1 MAVSLL
7 ASSAT
12 GAGLELLFGSFL
24 DLVVEVTKKNILFQP
39 TLKRLETTLKSLQPK
54 IKQIDAFNLDM
65 DRPKEIDGLKV
76 LIIKGQKLVIKC
88 SNTNQYNFIMKPIY
102 TEKLLKLEEEIRR
115 YIDIDMQVQQSVD
128 TKETLFEVKHMSLE
142 VRQISEQF
150 KQLSSIGSNSGS
162 FSRSGFTGV
171 CSPPGLKGEPVGLEA
186 PLNDLKKKLL
196 EDEVPLIV
204 LSAPGGCGKTT
215 MALAVCQDEDILE
228 KFQNNIFFI
237 TVSKSPSL
245 LVIVERLFQHKGQK
259 VPKYRNDND
268 LVVLLENF
276 FRNMTS
282 EPVLLVLDDLWSGS
296 EYILDKLNFQ
306 IENYRILVTSR
317 SELSSFDSTYKLQ
330 TLNKTD
336 ALTLFRQ
343 SALPQGGNFCI
354 SDEDVSKILNS
365 CGGFPLAI
373 SVIGKSLYRKSA
385 AEWRKRV
392 KECSKASAIMSK
404 SEFGIL
410 ECLQSSVDALD
421 EKVEVKE
428 CFIDLGSFP
437 EDQRT
442 SATTLID
449 MWVELHK
456 IDEDD
461 AMTNLHELCDRNLV
475 DLVVMRKDSSD
486 VDCSYNEHF
495 AKQHDLLRDLAIRQ
509 SDSGSIEHRRRLFLD
524 ITGNR
529 VEPKQLLIDANLLSI
544 STDEMFTSHWSGLQL
559 RAPKVEALV
568 LNIRT
573 KNYNLPEF
581 VQTMID
587 LKVLIVTN
595 YGFSTTELSNFELLS
610 SLSSLRRIR
619 LEKLFL
625 PSSLLSSLQLKNL
638 EKISLVMCKIRQA
651 FSSIPIRISE
661 AIPNLAEI
669 IIDYCNDLVELP
681 AGFCDLFL
689 LKRVS
694 ITNCHKLRSLPE
706 DLGKLTNMEVLRL
719 NSCIELLELPESIGR
734 LQKLRV
740 LDISDCLSMTKLP
753 ETIGGLCN
761 LKKLF
766 MIDCSNCELPE
777 SVMNLTQLKEITGMK
792 KLLLHGKFSSLS
804 WKSWK

>member
-1 MAVSLL
+1 MAVSLI

-24 DLVVEVTKKNILFQP
+24 DLVVDVTKKTILFQP

-88 SNTNQYNFIMKPIY
+88 SNTNQYNFVMKPIY
-102 TEKLLKLEEEIRR
+102 TEKLLKLEEELRR

-128 TKETLFEVKHMSLE
+128 QKETLIEVKQIGLE
-142 VRQISEQF
+142 VRHISKQF
-150 KQLSSIGSNSGS
+150 KQLRSIGSTSAS
-162 FSRSGFTGV
+162 FSRSGFIGV

-186 PLNDLKKKLL
+186 PLNDLKRKLL

-215 MALAVCQDEDILE
+215 MALAICQDEDILD
-228 KFQNNIFFI
+228 KFQENIFFI
-237 TVSKSPSL
+237 NFSKSASL
-245 LVIVERLFQHKGQK
+245 LVIVESLFQHKGQK
-259 VPKYRNDND
+259 VPKYRNEND

-276 FRNMTS
+276 FRNMTP
-282 EPVLLVLDDLWSGS
+282 EPVLLVLDDLLSGS

-330 TLNKTD
+330 TLNETD

-343 SALPQGGNFCI
+343 SALPQGGNFCL
-354 SDEDVSKILNS
+354 SDEDVNKILNS

-442 SATTLID
+442 SATTPID

-461 AMTNLHELCDRNLV
+461 AMTNLHELYDRNLV
-475 DLVVMRKDSSD
+475 DLVVMR
-486 VDCSYNEHF
+486 
-495 AKQHDLLRDLAIRQ
+495 
-509 SDSGSIEHRRRLFLD
+509 
-524 ITGNR
+524 
-529 VEPKQLLIDANLLSI
+529 
-544 STDEMFTSHWSGLQL
+544 
-559 RAPKVEALV
+559 
-568 LNIRT
+568 
-573 KNYNLPEF
+573 
-581 VQTMID
+581 
-587 LKVLIVTN
+587 LK
-595 YGFSTTELSNFELLS
+595 
-610 SLSSLRRIR
+610 
-619 LEKLFL
+619 
-625 PSSLLSSLQLKNL
+625 
-638 EKISLVMCKIRQA
+638 
-651 FSSIPIRISE
+651 
-661 AIPNLAEI
+661 
-669 IIDYCNDLVELP
+669 
-681 AGFCDLFL
+681 
-689 LKRVS
+689 
-694 ITNCHKLRSLPE
+694 ITNCHKAAFNARRPRKVGE
-706 DLGKLTNMEVLRL
+706 H
-719 NSCIELLELPESIGR
+719 
-734 LQKLRV
+734 
-740 LDISDCLSMTKLP
+740 
-753 ETIGGLCN
+753 GGA
-761 LKKLF
+761 K
-766 MIDCSNCELPE
+766 
-777 SVMNLTQLKEITGMK
+777 TQL
-792 KLLLHGKFSSLS
+792 LH
-804 WKSWK
+804 